1 MADYVS
7 KLLAARKRREQLIH
21 RRADYQDF
29 IQEIEADT
37 EQDELDL
44 VDLAECRRIVD
55 LMTRL
60 IAGYDG
66 VIRDCQELI
75 RCGADLV
82 RVDRELESV
91 S

>member
-7 KLLAARKRREQLIH
+7 KMLAARKRREQLIH
-21 RRADYQDF
+21 RRAGYQDF

-44 VDLAECRRIVD
+44 ADLKECRRFVD
-55 LMTRL
+55 LMTKL
-60 IAGYDG
+60 ISGYDG
-66 VIRDCQELI
+66 VISDCQELI
-75 RCGADLV
+75 RVAADV
-82 RVDRELESV
+82 ARVDRELESV